1 MYLILDRLYYYFLD
15 YSVLISPVL
24 NVYFYSKLAKD
35 HKWKKPMVTMGIVIQ
50 IVRLMIFGL
59 FWFTNIEM
67 EEGLIGR
74 LIFYWFVLTS
84 LVSPLINIYWIVNLV
99 KSVPRKRVIALI
111 SMAIYLLFAY
121 RTYSRFFPPF

>member
-1 MYLILDRLYYYFLD
+1 MYLILDRLYYYFFCYGFL
-15 YSVLISPVL
+15 LSPFL
-24 NVYFYSKLAKD
+24 NVYFYSKFSKD
-35 HKWKKPMVTMGIVIQ
+35 HKWKKSMVTLGIVIQ
-50 IVRLMIFGL
+50 IVRLIMYGL
-59 FWFTNIEM
+59 LIFTNTEVLQPIK
-67 EEGLIGR
+67 R
-74 LIFYWFVLTS
+74 LIFYWLTLTS

>member
-1 MYLILDRLYYYFLD
+1 MDLILDRLYYYFLD

-35 HKWKKPMVTMGIVIQ
+35 HKWKKTMITMGIVIQ
-50 IVRLMIFGL
+50 IVRLMMFGL
-59 FWFTNIEM
+59 FWFATTER
-67 EEGLIGR
+67 EGGQIDR
-74 LIFYWFVLTS
+74 FIYYWFVLTS

>member
-1 MYLILDRLYYYFLD
+1 MYLILDRLYYYFFSYGFL
-15 YSVLISPVL
+15 LSPFL
-24 NVYFYSKLAKD
+24 NVYFYSKFSKD
-35 HKWKKPMVTMGIVIQ
+35 HKWKKSMVTMGIVIQ
-50 IVRLMIFGL
+50 IVRLIMYGL
-59 FWFTNIEM
+59 LIFTNTEVLQPIK
-67 EEGLIGR
+67 R
-74 LIFYWFVLTS
+74 LIFYWLTLTS